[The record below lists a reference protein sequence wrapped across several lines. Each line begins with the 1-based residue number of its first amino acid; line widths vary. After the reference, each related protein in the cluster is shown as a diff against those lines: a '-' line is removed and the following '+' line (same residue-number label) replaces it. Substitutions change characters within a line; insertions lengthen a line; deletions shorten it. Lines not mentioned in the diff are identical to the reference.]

1 MENRIFTT
9 AIQLA
14 LKFSDET
21 DIPARLKNKSESQ
34 KRTISKQDSLVEKRF
49 QDNVRAWNK
58 VIEKILAKVETQQAW
73 RFINLS
79 PSIEPEIK
87 GVTYCKDFLDFTDYF
102 VLRRDIEKCDHEEV
116 GLLAMLHTA
125 FQREIER
132 KILKGL
138 HLKY

>member
-1 MENRIFTT
+1 MENRIFIT

-21 DIPARLKNKSESQ
+21 DIPARLKKKRESQ
-34 KRTISKQDSLVEKRF
+34 EERTRSKQNSLVEQRF
-49 QDNVRAWNK
+49 QDNVKAWNT

-87 GVTYCKDFLDFTDYF
+87 GVIYCKDFIDFTDYF
-102 VLRRDIEKCDHEEV
+102 VLRRDIEKCDNEEV

-132 KILKGL
+132 KI
-138 HLKY
+138 